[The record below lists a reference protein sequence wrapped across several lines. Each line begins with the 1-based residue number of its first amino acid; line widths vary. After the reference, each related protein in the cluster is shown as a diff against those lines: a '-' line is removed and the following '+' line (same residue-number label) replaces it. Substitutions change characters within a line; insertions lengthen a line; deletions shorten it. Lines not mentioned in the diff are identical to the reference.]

1 MNLVFLGP
9 PGAGKGTIAKV
20 AKEALGVPHISTGD
34 LFRANIKNETELGK
48 RVKEI
53 LASGGL
59 VPDEITIKM
68 VENRLSESD
77 CEKGYILD
85 GFPRTIPQAEALS
98 KMSNVE
104 GVINFVLSEEEIIK
118 RLSGRRMCPSTGRTY
133 HILFNPPKVE
143 GIDDET
149 GEPLIQRDDDKPEA
163 IRHRLELYNEATAPL
178 IDYYKAKDVVLDL
191 ICTNDPKETEDNF
204 FALIKE
210 RK

>member
-204 FALIKE
+204 FAIIKD